1 MTLMQ
6 LLCQRNPVMHQ
17 NAVNVI
23 DEWQGRGNTKLD
35 PEASNSQG

>member
-1 MTLMQ
+1 
-6 LLCQRNPVMHQ
+6 MHQ

-23 DEWQGRGNTKLD
+23 DEWQGTGNTKLD